1 MDGSKAGGGQT
12 ISLVPKEEAG
22 AGSAGRHEVT
32 RLHRLGL
39 HLQSKRTFLGSWGRE
54 NTAAVVP

>member
-32 RLHRLGL
+32 GL
-39 HLQSKRTFLGSWGRE
+39 HMQSKRTFLGSWGRE